1 VAYNISWYIPKRVVH
16 ATFMGEITLSE
27 AETASEL
34 TAQLIGDGDPPM
46 VHLIADTTRL
56 ERFPTNLN
64 LLNRSASK
72 HLWQPKLGCLWQ
84 PKLGWTIVISTNST
98 TRFISGI
105 ITQVA
110 RVRFRMFPTLEDGM
124 AFLADQDSSLN
135 PLINTALHAA
145 TVNSPES
152 QIVA

>member
-1 VAYNISWYIPKRVVH
+1 MAYEISWYIPKRVVH
-16 ATFMGEITLSE
+16 ATFMGEITLAE
-27 AETASEL
+27 AEAASEL
-34 TAQLIGDGDPPM
+34 TAQLIGEGDPPL

-72 HLWQPKLGCLWQ
+72 HLWQ

-110 RVRFRMFPTLEDGM
+110 RVRFRMFPTLNDGLS
-124 AFLADQDSSLN
+124 FLTDQDATLHDM
-135 PLINTALHAA
+135 ALEALKVVEA
-145 TVNSPES
+145 DVGQQN
-152 QIVA
+152 IA

>member
-1 VAYNISWYIPKRVVH
+1 MAYNISWYIPKRVVH
-16 ATFMGEITLSE
+16 ATFMGEITLAE

-72 HLWQPKLGCLWQ
+72 HLWQ

-135 PLINTALHAA
+135 PLINNKALHAA
-145 TVNSPES
+145 PVNSPES

>member
-1 VAYNISWYIPKRVVH
+1 MGYEISWYIPGRVVQ
-16 ATFMGEITLSE
+16 AVFMGDITLQE
-27 AETASEL
+27 AEAASEL
-34 TAQLIGDGDPPM
+34 TAQFIQSGEEQL

-72 HLWQPKLGCLWQ
+72 HLWQ

-110 RVRFRMFPTLEDGM
+110 RVRFRMFPTYKDGLS
-124 AFLADQDSSLN
+124 FLADQDSTLREALN
-135 PLINTALHAA
+135 TIPASKLETH
-145 TVNSPES
+145 V
-152 QIVA
+152 

>member
-1 VAYNISWYIPKRVVH
+1 MGYEVSWYVEGRIVQ
-16 ATFMGEITLSE
+16 ATFTGEMTLQE
-27 AETASEL
+27 AELASEL
-34 TAQLIGDGDPPM
+34 TAQYIQKGQPPS

-72 HLWQPKLGCLWQ
+72 HLWQ

-110 RVRFRMFPTLEDGM
+110 RVRFRMFPTLEDGL
-124 AFLADQDSSLN
+124 AFLEDQDSSLAE
-135 PLINTALHAA
+135 LLKAHKSL
-145 TVNSPES
+145 TVE
-152 QIVA
+152 

>member
-1 VAYNISWYIPKRVVH
+1 MGHEISWYIPGRVVY
-16 ATFMGEITLSE
+16 AKFTGEINLND

-34 TAQLIGDGDPPM
+34 TAQMLQAGDPPL
-46 VHLIADTTRL
+46 VHLIADTTKL
-56 ERFPTNLN
+56 DRFPTNLN

-72 HLWQPKLGCLWQ
+72 HLWQ

-110 RVRFRMFPTLEDGM
+110 RVRFRMFPTMEDGLK
-124 AFLADQDSSLN
+124 FLADQDGTLRD
-135 PLINTALHAA
+135 LIANKETATA
-145 TVNSPES
+145 
-152 QIVA
+152 Q

>member
-72 HLWQPKLGCLWQ
+72 HLWQPKLG
-84 PKLGWTIVISTNST
+84 WTIVISTNST

>member
-1 VAYNISWYIPKRVVH
+1 
-16 ATFMGEITLSE
+16 MGEITLAE
-27 AETASEL
+27 AEAASEL
-34 TAQLIGDGDPPM
+34 TAQLIGEGDPPL

-72 HLWQPKLGCLWQ
+72 HLWQ

-110 RVRFRMFPTLEDGM
+110 RVRFRMFPTLNDGLS
-124 AFLADQDSSLN
+124 FLTDQDATLHDM
-135 PLINTALHAA
+135 ALEALKVVEA
-145 TVNSPES
+145 DVGQQN
-152 QIVA
+152 IA

>member
-1 VAYNISWYIPKRVVH
+1 MGYEISWYVPGRVVM
-16 ATFMGEITLSE
+16 AVFSGDINLQE
-27 AETASEL
+27 AEAASEE
-34 TAQLIGDGDPPM
+34 TAQFIQSGELPF
-46 VHLIADTTRL
+46 VHLLADTTKL

-72 HLWQPKLGCLWQ
+72 HLWQ

-110 RVRFRMFPTLEDGM
+110 RVRFRMFPTYADGLN
-124 AFLADQDSSLN
+124 FLADQDASLRETIAKL
-135 PLINTALHAA
+135 PVPTA
-145 TVNSPES
+145 T
-152 QIVA
+152 

>member
-1 VAYNISWYIPKRVVH
+1 MGYEVSWYIEGRIVQ
-16 ATFMGEITLSE
+16 AIFTGEITFQE
-27 AETASEL
+27 AEVASEL
-34 TAQLIGDGDPPM
+34 TAQYIQNGQPPL

-72 HLWQPKLGCLWQ
+72 HLWQ

-110 RVRFRMFPTLEDGM
+110 RVRFRMFPTLEDGL
-124 AFLADQDSSLN
+124 AFLEDQDSSLTE
-135 PLINTALHAA
+135 LIQSRKN
-145 TVNSPES
+145 VP
-152 QIVA
+152 VK

>member
-72 HLWQPKLGCLWQ
+72 HLWQPKLG
-84 PKLGWTIVISTNST
+84 WTIVISTNST

-135 PLINTALHAA
+135 PLINKAFTAAVP
-145 TVNSPES
+145 VNSPES

>member
-1 VAYNISWYIPKRVVH
+1 MGYEISWYVPGRVVK
-16 ATFMGEITLSE
+16 AVFSGDINLQE
-27 AETASEL
+27 AEAASEL
-34 TAQLIGDGDPPM
+34 TAQFIQSGEPPL
-46 VHLIADTTRL
+46 VHLLADTTKL

-72 HLWQPKLGCLWQ
+72 HLWQ

-110 RVRFRMFPTLEDGM
+110 RVRFRMFPTYSDGLN
-124 AFLADQDSSLN
+124 FLADQDSSLREIIAN
-135 PLINTALHAA
+135 MPAVIT
-145 TVNSPES
+145 E
-152 QIVA
+152 

>member
-1 VAYNISWYIPKRVVH
+1 MGYEVSWYIEGRIVQ
-16 ATFMGEITLSE
+16 AIFTGEMTLQ
-27 AETASEL
+27 ETEVASEL
-34 TAQLIGDGDPPM
+34 TAQYIQNGQPPL
-46 VHLIADTTRL
+46 VHLIADTTQL

-72 HLWQPKLGCLWQ
+72 HLWQ

-110 RVRFRMFPTLEDGM
+110 RVRFRMFPTLEDGL
-124 AFLADQDSSLN
+124 AFLEDHDSSLTE
-135 PLINTALHAA
+135 LIQARKSLP
-145 TVNSPES
+145 VE
-152 QIVA
+152 